1 MTGLYDIHTHI
12 LPGVDDGS
20 RNMQETRR
28 MLQMQRQQGVLH
40 VIAAPHFAVGERQ
53 ESPENLRSVLNQV
66 REIAKQIDP
75 EMTIDL
81 GNELLNGPGVITAL
95 QQGEAL
101 TLAGTRY
108 ILVEFLP
115 SDRYSLIYQSLR
127 DYIMEGYI
135 PVVAHMERYEALLS
149 DRNRIVELIMLGA
162 YFQMNA
168 ESLMGRRFSRR
179 PAVCRRLVEEGMIH
193 FIGSDCHRSDHRIPL
208 MQDALAYLSGDFR
221 QSGSFLKLVQGNPQ
235 KLMADQFL

>member
-1 MTGLYDIHTHI
+1 MTGLYDVHTHI

-20 RNMQETRR
+20 RDMQETKR

-40 VIAAPHFAVGERQ
+40 IIATPHFAVGDRQ
-53 ESPENLRSVLNQV
+53 KSPDQLRDILEQV
-66 REIAKQIDP
+66 KETARRIDP

-81 GNELLNGPGVITAL
+81 GNELLNGPGVIAAL

-115 SDRYSLIYQSLR
+115 TDRYSVIYQALR

-135 PVVAHMERYEALLS
+135 PVVAHMERYESLVS
-149 DRNRIVELIMLGA
+149 DRKRIEELIMLGA

-179 PAVCRRLVEEGMIH
+179 PTVCRRLVEEGLIH
-193 FIGSDCHRSDHRIPL
+193 FIGSDCHRSDQRIPV
-208 MQDALAYLSGDFR
+208 MEDALAYLSKDYR
-221 QSGSFLKLVQGNPQ
+221 QSGNFRKLVLENPQ
-235 KLMADQFL
+235 KLLADQFL

>member
-1 MTGLYDIHTHI
+1 MTALYDIHTHI

-20 RNMQETRR
+20 RNMQETKR

-40 VIAAPHFAVGERQ
+40 VIATPHFAVGDQQ
-53 ESPENLRSVLNQV
+53 ESTEKLRAILDQV
-66 REIAKQIDP
+66 RETAKRIDS

-95 QQGEAL
+95 QRGEAL

-108 ILVEFLP
+108 ILIEFLP
-115 SDRYSLIYQSLR
+115 TDHYSVIYQSLR

-135 PVVAHMERYEALLS
+135 PVVAHMERYEALMS
-149 DRNRIVELIMLGA
+149 DRKRIEELIMLGV

-168 ESLMGRRFSRR
+168 ESLIGRRFSRR
-179 PAVCRRLVEEGMIH
+179 PTVCRRLVEEGLIH
-193 FIGSDCHRSDHRIPL
+193 FIGSDCHRSDQRIPV
-208 MQDALAYLSGDFR
+208 MQDALAYLSKEFR
-221 QSGSFLKLVQGNPQ
+221 QSRNFRQLVQNNPQ
-235 KLMADQFL
+235 TLLADEFL

>member
-1 MTGLYDIHTHI
+1 MTGLYDVHTHI

-40 VIAAPHFAVGERQ
+40 VIATPHFAVGDRQ
-53 ESPENLRSVLNQV
+53 KSPDQLRDILEQV
-66 REIAKQIDP
+66 KETAKRIDP
-75 EMTIDL
+75 EMTLDL
-81 GNELLNGPGVITAL
+81 GNELLNGPGVTRAL

-115 SDRYSLIYQSLR
+115 TDRYSVIYQALR

-135 PVVAHMERYEALLS
+135 PVVAHMERYETLMS
-149 DRNRIVELIMLGA
+149 DRKKIEELIMLGA

-168 ESLMGRRFSRR
+168 ESLIGRRFSRR
-179 PAVCRRLVEEGMIH
+179 PAVCRRLVEEGLIH
-193 FIGSDCHRSDHRIPL
+193 FIGSDCHRSDQRTPV
-208 MQDALAYLSGDFR
+208 MEDALSYLSKDYRQSGDFR
-221 QSGSFLKLVQGNPQ
+221 KLVLDNPQ
-235 KLMADQFL
+235 KLLADQFL